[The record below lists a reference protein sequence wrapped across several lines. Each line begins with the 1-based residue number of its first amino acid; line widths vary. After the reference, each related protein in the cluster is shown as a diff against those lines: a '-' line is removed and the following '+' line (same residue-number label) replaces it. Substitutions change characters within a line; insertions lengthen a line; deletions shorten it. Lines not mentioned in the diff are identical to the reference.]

1 MSLDYPASAIPP
13 DRRCP
18 GCGGD
23 GDEWTQTG
31 EDEFTPT
38 GECRTCG
45 GTGIDPAPAEPGPA
59 EADPFG
65 EWSPGR
71 VFVHPR
77 HLEVIP
83 PARPDD
89 DDLPF

>member
-45 GTGIDPAPAEPGPA
+45 GTGIDP
-59 EADPFG
+59 
-65 EWSPGR
+65 R
-71 VFVHPR
+71 HHPR

-83 PARPDD
+83 PALPDD

>member
-45 GTGIDPAPAEPGPA
+45 GTGVDPTIPFDPADVE
-59 EADPFG
+59 PFG
-65 EWSPGR
+65 GWSPAACSSTLGTLR
-71 VFVHPR
+71 
-77 HLEVIP
+77 
-83 PARPDD
+83 
-89 DDLPF
+89 